1 MAHTAPSVTVEI
13 ALTTAPMASSPSWTD
28 VTAYVDQYDYPITIE
43 RGRSD
48 AQSTVQP
55 GTCTLVLKNDD
66 KRFTPGYT
74 GGPYSSN
81 VIPGKLLRVTITH
94 NSNTYRRFF
103 GYITSF
109 DMGWPTGVTQQ
120 NRVTVT
126 AVDVLGLLSQVKL
139 KNILDH
145 LYIQSGPVALW
156 PLDDDDG
163 THHAQELSGYRN
175 PALDK
180 VDRAS
185 GGVCRFDGGR
195 GLPAIAEKWSRSVRV
210 KCDVDE
216 ASWTALGETISLQ
229 GATSSVGIGGWVR
242 FDERNDDSSISVA
255 GLTLGGTYD
264 FTIYVLNGNVTCNFQ
279 DLSALSVM
287 PTVYGGRIVDG
298 QWHHVYALY
307 EEAGSGTATLF
318 IDGVELA
325 VGTFGGGFPAVPST
339 TTVTVG
345 ASRRADGTKGTSSP
359 ILAAVNARFAY
370 WGVWTDSVATS
381 LDVAALYNAGMAN
394 WESGDRTSTRIGRVC
409 DWLGLP
415 SNRQSLERGLSD
427 VAIGNIRNLT
437 AAEYIDQL
445 TTAEQGFFYQ
455 AGNGTATFHA
465 RDHRWNSPT
474 VAATLTAHKPDETWT
489 TDVEQVVN
497 SVEVT
502 HRSGS
507 VTATDRNS
515 KATYGPREL
524 SVETALSTAAQ
535 AFGIAEYLLALR
547 SSLTPR
553 MSDYVFDLLTE
564 STQATRDAVLGL
576 DLGSMFQLNSL
587 PTQAHTTSAKFWV
600 EGISETISIHTWEI
614 GFVTSPHV
622 PMDGFWVLGTT
633 SINTGLK
640 LGY

>member
-1 MAHTAPSVTVEI
+1 MAHTAPAVTVEI

-28 VTAYVDQYDYPITIE
+28 VTAYVDQMDYPITIE

-48 AQSTVQP
+48 AQSSVQP

-109 DMGWPTGVTQQ
+109 DMGWPGGVTQQ

-180 VDRAS
+180 IDRAS

-195 GLPAIAEKWSRSVRV
+195 GLPAIAEKWSRSVRM
-210 KCDVDE
+210 KSDVDE
-216 ASWTALGETISLQ
+216 SSWTALGETIDLQ
-229 GATSSVGIGGWVR
+229 GATGSVGIGGWVR
-242 FDERNDDSSISVA
+242 FDERNDDTAVWLTSLRLDSTYSIAVQVA
-255 GLTLGGTYD
+255 STS
-264 FTIYVLNGNVTCNFQ
+264 TIAYLRNNSGIATANT
-279 DLSALSVM
+279 D
-287 PTVYGGRIVDG
+287 PGPPRIVDG
-298 QWHHVYALY
+298 KWHHVFVLY
-307 EEAGSGTATLF
+307 EEAGLGSLTLF
-318 IDGVELA
+318 VDGVEISSDA
-325 VGTFGGGFPAVPST
+325 MGAGFPSVPST
-339 TTVTVG
+339 ATVTVG
-345 ASRRADGTKGTSSP
+345 CALRSDGTKETD
-359 ILAAVNARFAY
+359 AATNARYAY

-381 LDVAALYNAGMAN
+381 LDVAALYEAGKAN

-507 VTATDRNS
+507 VAVSDRNS

-547 SSLTPR
+547 STLTPR

-564 STQATRDAVLGL
+564 SSQATRDAVLGL
-576 DLGSMFQLNSL
+576 DLGSHFQLNSL

-622 PMDGFWVLGTT
+622 AMDGFWVLGTT